1 MFIARRVTLSFCI
14 ILPLTKT
21 SFENIYRDEEDVNT
35 NERTLLVLN
44 VVYQGKIS
52 AHVARDIHRN
62 RTWACVWIK
71 RYEQEGLDG
80 LKNKPRIGRPSELSE
95 EDICTA

>member
-1 MFIARRVTLSFCI
+1 M
-14 ILPLTKT
+14 PLTKT

-35 NERTLLVLN
+35 NERMLLVLN